1 LKKIILILLFA
12 SFTSS
17 AQNKYPTNYFR
28 SPLDISLHLSGT
40 FGELR
45 NNHFHAGVDIKTKR
59 KTGFPVYATADGYVS
74 RIKVAI
80 WGYGKAIYISHPN
93 GYTSVYAHLSK
104 FGDGIQEY
112 VKNIQYQK
120 ESYETG
126 NIYPLENEIMIKKGQ
141 VIAYTGRTGGFV
153 APHLHYEIRD
163 TKTEHI
169 INPLLFGLK
178 IQDSIAPRIN
188 KLIAYPIG
196 EGSRINRSVKK
207 QTLAIKKDS
216 LNNYRTNRINAS
228 GSIGFGINVY
238 DLLGKELNK
247 NGVYS
252 IEMKVN
258 GKRHYYHDVET
269 FSFAESKYINLLIDY
284 PYFATYKNR
293 IQKTFREK
301 ETKLSIY
308 EDLVEDGFVDV
319 KEGFNY
325 KVEIIAKDF
334 KGNRSSVKIPII
346 GVKSESILPQ
356 ERDTT
361 NYKILKNKFQ
371 KFTEGGVTVAF
382 PKKTFYKDIF
392 IDFSVNGKLAT
403 IHKPTIPLNKSFT
416 ITFDSTMYSKS
427 EVNNIYIANINNKK
441 YPYYQNTR
449 KREDKLFTTTKT
461 LGKYTLLIDNE
472 LPKIYNLN
480 FKNNNWVSK
489 LNYLTI
495 KISDTQSGIK
505 SYEAFIDDE
514 WILMEYDVKNKKLSY
529 NFSDKKL
536 VGSKHIFKLVVSDNV
551 GNTNTYNATFYRK

>member
-1 LKKIILILLFA
+1 MKKIILILLFA

-216 LNNYRTNRINAS
+216 LNNYRTNRISAS

-308 EDLVEDGFVDV
+308 EDLVKDGFVDV
-319 KEGFNY
+319 KEGFSY

-346 GVKSESILPQ
+346 GVKSESILLQ
-356 ERDTT
+356 EKDTI

-382 PKKTFYKDIF
+382 PKNTFYKDIF

-514 WILMEYDVKNKKLSY
+514 WILMEYDVKKKKLSY

>member
-1 LKKIILILLFA
+1 MKNIILILLFA

-59 KTGFPVYATADGYVS
+59 RTGFPVYATADGYVS

-80 WGYGKAIYISHPN
+80 WGYGKVIYISHPN

-126 NIYPLENEIMIKKGQ
+126 NIYPAENEITVKKGQ
-141 VIAYTGRTGGFV
+141 VIAFTGRTGGFV

-178 IQDSIAPRIN
+178 IKDSIAPRIN

-216 LNNYRTNRINAS
+216 LNNYRTNRISAS
-228 GSIGFGINVY
+228 GSIGFGVNVY

-308 EDLVEDGFVDV
+308 EDLVKDGFVDV
-319 KEGFNY
+319 KEEFSY

-346 GVKSESILPQ
+346 GVKSESILLQ
-356 ERDTT
+356 EKDTT

-382 PKKTFYKDIF
+382 PKNTFYKDIF

-416 ITFDSTMYSKS
+416 ITFDSTMYRKS

-480 FKNNNWVSK
+480 FKNNNWISK

-514 WILMEYDVKNKKLSY
+514 WILMEYDVKKKKLSY